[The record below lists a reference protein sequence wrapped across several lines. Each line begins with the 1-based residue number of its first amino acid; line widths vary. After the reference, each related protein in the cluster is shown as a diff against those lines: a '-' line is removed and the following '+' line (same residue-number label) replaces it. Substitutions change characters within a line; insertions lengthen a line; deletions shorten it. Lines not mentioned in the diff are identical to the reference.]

1 MSSAWPN
8 SDFRLSALDAL
19 QSGLMVELIAT
30 PRMDLKTCRATD
42 LVSEAVSANKDDQF
56 DYLPV
61 LSGAS
66 TNANMIV
73 GMFHAAA
80 YRAGD
85 CDGPV
90 ERHMEVLSERHLIGS
105 DTSIINF
112 ISDADSRPSRLV
124 VSGEGFSG
132 LVTLSDLQKLPVR
145 AALFAAVTSFE
156 MTMSQ
161 AIRHRFS
168 GKTEWKELLN
178 EKRRLKIQEEIEE
191 LKRADGLADEL
202 LFTQFCDKGTIVLKS
217 FEFEQSKR
225 TLEDKLGKFQ
235 KLRDGLAHANDY
247 AATPEQA
254 KQVCALVRDLLVLR
268 KEIANAAPGALA

>member
-1 MSSAWPN
+1 MSSVWSN
-8 SDFRLSALDAL
+8 NDFSLSALDAL

-30 PRMDLKTCRATD
+30 PRSDLKTCRATD
-42 LVSEAVSANKDDQF
+42 LVSEAVSVNKEDQF

-66 TNANMIV
+66 TNRDTIV
-73 GMFHAAA
+73 GMFHDAE
-80 YRAGD
+80 YRTGIW
-85 CDGPV
+85 DGSV
-90 ERHMEVLSERHLIGS
+90 EKHMEVLSERHLIGS
-105 DTSIINF
+105 DTSIVNF

-178 EKRRLKIQEEIEE
+178 ERRRQKIQEEIE
-191 LKRADGLADEL
+191 
-202 LFTQFCDKGTIVLKS
+202 
-217 FEFEQSKR
+217 QSKR
-225 TLEDKLGKFQ
+225 GQMAWQTNCSSLSS
-235 KLRDGLAHANDY
+235 
-247 AATPEQA
+247 AT
-254 KQVCALVRDLLVLR
+254 R
-268 KEIANAAPGALA
+268 APSF